1 MAYFRATASN
11 SAWNNI
17 NTWSTWSGAVW
28 SPAGGAGRIP
38 TAGDDVFLNGFNVL
52 AISSATMSCTSLQN
66 TNIGAA
72 PFSQATTTA
81 TTGQLSGSQGS
92 VTYQISASDQIRIGT
107 VACFSFP
114 ASSTVIFNTPNFNAG
129 YSTTAIDGVIL
140 PATQTTCNYTFTG
153 DLTLLNTTT
162 AANSIIQTLSTNT
175 NITVLGNLSGT
186 GRLFFASTTANITIS
201 GNVTSTTPNG
211 ASSVTDSVFGS
222 STGTNTVIRIGGNVT
237 MNGAGNIINSQAA
250 TTTIIITGSIS
261 STSGT
266 VIRNSSTGPVTI
278 LGNVTA
284 SPTNPA
290 ILSTS
295 TALVTVYGNLTNNGI
310 YQAVSA
316 QRLAISSSA
325 NITLRTTD
333 GNDTDF
339 TPQVGGSPNYPLVTD
354 VRNTAFTDGG
364 STQGQVAIPSAND
377 VRFGIPFD
385 TGSTGLMVVPSSFDV
400 RLGVPVNTASISGQ
414 QATGSMVVPLTS
426 QVKQGVSVNTGS
438 ATGSYIGPADIWSY
452 PTASL
457 TAGVG
462 KLIKDNLDV
471 NVGSVSSSV
480 MFELN
485 KSGSQYAVVT
495 RLQNASTV
503 GTTGDQIS
511 SFNT

>member
-1 MAYFRATASN
+1 
-11 SAWNNI
+11 
-17 NTWSTWSGAVW
+17 
-28 SPAGGAGRIP
+28 
-38 TAGDDVFLNGFNVL
+38 
-52 AISSATMSCTSLQN
+52 
-66 TNIGAA
+66 
-72 PFSQATTTA
+72 
-81 TTGQLSGSQGS
+81 
-92 VTYQISASDQIRIGT
+92 

-114 ASSTVIFNTPNFNAG
+114 ASSTVIFNTPNFNG
-129 YSTTAIDGVIL
+129 SYSSTAIDGVIL
-140 PATQTTCNYTFTG
+140 PATQTNCNYTFTG

-186 GRLFFASTTANITIS
+186 GRLFFASTTANITIL

-310 YQAVSA
+310 YQAVST
-316 QRLAISSSA
+316 QRLAISSST

-333 GNDTDF
+333 GNNTDF
-339 TPQVGGSPNYPLVTD
+339 TPQVGGSPNYPAVTN
-354 VRNTAFTDGG
+354 VRNTATVNGV
-364 STQGQVAIPSAND
+364 SGQVEIPSAND
-377 VRFGIPFD
+377 VRFGISFD

-503 GTTGDQIS
+503 GTTGDQIY

>member
-11 SAWNNI
+11 SAWDNI

-52 AISSATMSCTSLQN
+52 AISNATMSCTSLQN

-114 ASSTVIFNTPNFNAG
+114 ASSTVIFNTPHFNG
-129 YSTTAIDGVIL
+129 SYSSTAIDGVIL
-140 PATQTTCNYTFTG
+140 PAAQTTCNYTFTG
-153 DLTLLNTTT
+153 DVSTQVTTNS
-162 AANSIIQTLSTNT
+162 ANSIIQTATST
-175 NITVLGNLSGT
+175 NITILGNLYGLGRFIWTMTNMTLSVNGNVSSSIAGT
-186 GRLFFASTTANITIS
+186 GTS
-201 GNVTSTTPNG
+201 GFIAGN
-211 ASSVTDSVFGS
+211 
-222 STGTNTVIRIGGNVT
+222 TGTNATVRIGGNASLS
-237 MNGAGNIINSQAA
+237 GAGNLINTGVASMAV
-250 TTTIIITGSIS
+250 IITGSVS
-261 STSGT
+261 TTSGT
-266 VIRNSSTGPVTI
+266 VINNTVASPITI

-339 TPQVGGSPNYPLVTD
+339 TPQVGGSPNYPAVTD
-354 VRNTAFTDGG
+354 VRNTATVNGAP
-364 STQGQVAIPSAND
+364 GQVVIPSAND

-414 QATGSMVVPLTS
+414 QATGSMVVPLAS

>member
-1 MAYFRATASN
+1 MYWKAITGGAWTTATNWATSSGNPIATWGTASTYPGSSSATYTPDDDVYLNGSNMTNAVAGLQLNLKSLSNAAFNDTKISASVQGTFIISANTTVTASN
-11 SAWNNI
+11 GFILGNVNANLFQYSTGATLTLTGSKFDCTAQAANTTHGVSFNGAFGANGTLNLIIDNI
-17 NTWSTWSGAVW
+17 
-28 SPAGGAGRIP
+28 
-38 TAGDDVFLNGFNVL
+38 
-52 AISSATMSCTSLQN
+52 
-66 TNIGAA
+66 
-72 PFSQATTTA
+72 TTPVKSDAYT
-81 TTGQLSGSQGS
+81 
-92 VTYQISASDQIRIGT
+92 ISA
-107 VACFSFP
+107 P
-114 ASSTVIFNTPNFNAG
+114 ASSN
-129 YSTTAIDGVIL
+129 
-140 PATQTTCNYTFTG
+140 
-153 DLTLLNTTT
+153 
-162 AANSIIQTLSTNT
+162 
-175 NITVLGNLSGT
+175 
-186 GRLFFASTTANITIS
+186 NITINVR
-201 GNVTSTTPNG
+201 GNVTS
-211 ASSVTDSVFGS
+211 
-222 STGTNTVIRIGGNVT
+222 STGPFMNMGNS
-237 MNGAGNIINSQAA
+237 G
-250 TTTIIITGSIS
+250 TTITITGSLLANGSANLFNGTGIATFNVS
-261 STSGT
+261 GNLTSTSTGYIATYPGT
-266 VIRNSSTGPVTI
+266 NPVTI
-278 LGNVTA
+278 IGNVTA
-284 SPTNPA
+284 GTGVPA
-290 ILSTS
+290 FLSTS
-295 TALVTVYGNLTNNGI
+295 TGLVTVYGNLTNNGI

-333 GNDTDF
+333 GNNTDF
-339 TPQVGGSPNYPLVTD
+339 TPQVGGSPNYPLATD
-354 VRNTAFTDGG
+354 VRNTAFTNGG
-364 STQGQVAIPSAND
+364 STPGQVVIPSAND

-385 TGSTGLMVVPSSFDV
+385 TGSTGLMVVPLSFDV

-457 TAGVG
+457 TAGIG